1 MKHEAIIPKQFRERY
16 NKIAPSPKLFS
27 KIIQEPLK
35 PAIRINTNKI
45 SREEIISRLK
55 KQGWQLKQI
64 PFYENAFVIENATDN
79 NRIGLTVEHFM
90 GYFYLQEV
98 VSLSPAVV
106 LAPQN
111 GDLVLDVCAAPGSK
125 TTQMSQ
131 LMCNTGLIVAND
143 NDFMRLK
150 PLKYNIEKCGCLNV
164 AITNIDGRVIKG
176 KFDKILLDAPCSSE
190 GQIRKDWKVLSRW
203 SEDYIKTFSNLQKQ
217 LIKHA
222 FEILK
227 PNGTLV
233 YSTCTFAPEENE
245 EVVDYLL
252 KTFENAKLEKIALKD
267 FNFSEGLT
275 EWQGIKFSPEI
286 KKCVRVWPHQN
297 DTGGFFVAKIVKN
310 EN

>member
-1 MKHEAIIPKQFRERY
+1 MTI
-16 NKIAPSPKLFS
+16 
-27 KIIQEPLK
+27 
-35 PAIRINTNKI
+35 
-45 SREEIISRLK
+45 
-55 KQGWQLKQI
+55 
-64 PFYENAFVIENATDN
+64 
-79 NRIGLTVEHFM
+79 EHFI
-90 GYFYLQEV
+90 GYFYMQEV
-98 VSLSPAVV
+98 VSLLPAVV
-106 LAPQN
+106 LAPQK
-111 GDLVLDVCAAPGSK
+111 GEVVLDVCAAPGSK

-131 LMCNTGLIVAND
+131 MMHNTGLIVAND

-217 LIKHA
+217 FIKHA

-227 PNGTLV
+227 PNGILV

-245 EVVDYLL
+245 EVVNYLL
-252 KTFENAKLEKIALKD
+252 ENFENAKLEKIELKD
-267 FNFSEGLT
+267 FKFSEGII
-275 EWQGIKFSPEI
+275 EWQGKKFKSEI

-297 DTGGFFVAKIVKN
+297 DTGGFFVAKITKL
-310 EN
+310 

>member
-1 MKHEAIIPKQFRERY
+1 MNEAIIPRLFRERY
-16 NKIAPSPKLFS
+16 NKLAPSPKLFS

-35 PAIRINTNKI
+35 PCIRINTNKI
-45 SREEIISRLK
+45 PRDEILSRLT
-55 KQGWQLKQI
+55 KQGWKLKQI
-64 PFYENAFVIENATDN
+64 PFYENAFVIENADN
-79 NRIGLTVEHFM
+79 DNRIGLTIEHFI
-90 GYFYLQEV
+90 GYFYMQEV
-98 VSLSPAVV
+98 VSLLPAVV
-106 LAPQN
+106 LAPQK
-111 GDLVLDVCAAPGSK
+111 GEVVLDVCAAPGSK

-131 LMCNTGLIVAND
+131 MMHNTGLIVAND

-217 LIKHA
+217 FIKHA

-227 PNGTLV
+227 PNGILV

-245 EVVDYLL
+245 EVVNYLL
-252 KTFENAKLEKIALKD
+252 ENFENAKLEKIELKD
-267 FNFSEGLT
+267 FKFSEGII
-275 EWQGIKFSPEI
+275 EWQGKKFKSEI

-297 DTGGFFVAKIVKN
+297 DTGGFFVAKITKL
-310 EN
+310 

>member
-1 MKHEAIIPKQFRERY
+1 MNEAIIPRLFRERY
-16 NKIAPSPKLFS
+16 NKLAPSPKLFS

-35 PAIRINTNKI
+35 PCIRINTNKI
-45 SREEIISRLK
+45 PRDEILSRLT
-55 KQGWQLKQI
+55 KQGWKLKQV
-64 PFYENAFVIENATDN
+64 PFYENAFVIENADN
-79 NRIGLTVEHFM
+79 DNRIGLTIEHFI
-90 GYFYLQEV
+90 GYFYMQEV
-98 VSLSPAVV
+98 VSLLPAVV
-106 LAPQN
+106 LAPQK
-111 GDLVLDVCAAPGSK
+111 GEVVLDVCAAPGSK

-131 LMCNTGLIVAND
+131 MMHNTGLIVAND

-217 LIKHA
+217 FIKHA

-227 PNGTLV
+227 PNGILV

-245 EVVDYLL
+245 EVVNYLL
-252 KTFENAKLEKIALKD
+252 ENFENAKLEKIELKD
-267 FNFSEGLT
+267 FKFSEGIS
-275 EWQGIKFSPEI
+275 EWQGKKFLPEI

-297 DTGGFFVAKIVKN
+297 DTGGFFISKIKKC
-310 EN
+310 

>member
-1 MKHEAIIPKQFRERY
+1 MNEAIIPRLFRERY
-16 NKIAPSPKLFS
+16 NKLAPSPKLFS

-35 PAIRINTNKI
+35 PCIRINTNKI
-45 SREEIISRLK
+45 SREEIVSGLK

-64 PFYENAFVIENATDN
+64 PFYENAFVIENADN
-79 NRIGLTVEHFM
+79 DNRIGLTIEHFI
-90 GYFYLQEV
+90 GYFYMQEV
-98 VSLSPAVV
+98 VSLLPAVV
-106 LAPQN
+106 LAPQK
-111 GDLVLDVCAAPGSK
+111 GEVVLDVCAAPGSK

-131 LMCNTGLIVAND
+131 MMHNTGLIVAND

-217 LIKHA
+217 FIKHA

-227 PNGTLV
+227 PNGILV

-245 EVVDYLL
+245 EVVNYLL
-252 KTFENAKLEKIALKD
+252 ENFENAKLEKIELKD
-267 FNFSEGLT
+267 FKFSEGII
-275 EWQGIKFSPEI
+275 EWQGKKFKSEI

-297 DTGGFFVAKIVKN
+297 DTGGFFVAKITKL
-310 EN
+310 

>member
-1 MKHEAIIPKQFRERY
+1 MNEAIIPRLFRERY
-16 NKIAPSPKLFS
+16 NKLAPSPKLFS

-35 PAIRINTNKI
+35 PCIRINTNKI
-45 SREEIISRLK
+45 PRDEILSRLT
-55 KQGWQLKQI
+55 KQGWKLKQI
-64 PFYENAFVIENATDN
+64 PFYENAFVIENADN
-79 NRIGLTVEHFM
+79 DNRIGLTIEHFI
-90 GYFYLQEV
+90 GYFYMQEV
-98 VSLSPAVV
+98 VSLLPAVV
-106 LAPQN
+106 LAPQK
-111 GDLVLDVCAAPGSK
+111 GEVVLDVCAAPGSK

-131 LMCNTGLIVAND
+131 MMCNTGLIVAND

-217 LIKHA
+217 FIKHA

-227 PNGTLV
+227 PNGILV

-245 EVVDYLL
+245 EVVNYLL
-252 KTFENAKLEKIALKD
+252 ENFENAKLEKIELKD
-267 FNFSEGLT
+267 FKFSEGII
-275 EWQGIKFSPEI
+275 EWQGKKFKSEI

-297 DTGGFFVAKIVKN
+297 DTGGFFVAKITKL
-310 EN
+310 

>member
-1 MKHEAIIPKQFRERY
+1 MKNEAIIPRLFRERY
-16 NKIAPSPKLFS
+16 NKICPNPKQFF

-45 SREEIISRLK
+45 SREEIISRLE
-55 KQGWQLKQI
+55 KQGWKLKQT
-64 PFYENAFVIENATDN
+64 PFYENGFVIENAPND
-79 NRIGLTVEHFM
+79 NRIGLTIEHFM
-90 GYFYLQEV
+90 GYFYIQEV
-98 VSLSPAVV
+98 VSMLPAVV
-106 LAPQN
+106 LAPRSD
-111 GDLVLDVCAAPGSK
+111 DLVLDVCAAPGSK

-131 LMCNTGLIVAND
+131 MIGNTGLIIAND

-164 AITNIDGRVIKG
+164 AITNIDGRVVKG

-203 SEDYIKTFSNLQKQ
+203 SEEYIKTFSNLQKQ

-245 EVVDYLL
+245 EVVSYLL
-252 KTFENAKLEKIALKD
+252 DGFGNAQLEEIKLKD
-267 FNFSEGLT
+267 FKTSEGIT
-275 EWQGIKFSPEI
+275 EWQGKRFNPEVR
-286 KKCVRVWPHQN
+286 KCIRIWPHQN
-297 DTGGFFVAKIVKN
+297 DTGGFFVAKVRKC
-310 EN
+310 